1 MSVVILI
8 LMYVIVCI
16 VLIKSLVKK
25 IKKKLTSVRNILF
38 DLAFFSVTFPPSLI
52 FIDKQNIANMP
63 ISLVL
68 ALVPITT
75 LMYLSI
81 TTSIAKKTVKST
93 IKKI

>member
-16 VLIKSLVKK
+16 VMIRNLIKK
-25 IKKKLTSVRNILF
+25 IKRKLTSVRSILF
-38 DLAFFSVTFPPSLI
+38 DLAFFSVTFPASLI
-52 FIDKQNIANMP
+52 FIDKQNIANMAN
-63 ISLVL
+63 SLVL

-75 LMYLSI
+75 LIYLSI